1 MGLASSFVVMSQEPH
16 PRRPTSDAAPVDSAP
31 RPVRRAGWAGL
42 AAVGAAGLAAVS
54 ISNSGAAPTWPPVS
68 GALEVTVF
76 IFQTGLA
83 AILGFSLQKAF
94 FPDEVGRRRAAARWG
109 LLLGAGLVLAA
120 HAAPAVVRSLPASS
134 FAVAAGMV
142 ALALGAMAGSS
153 PEGGLWEN
161 NQPPSAELQRRVL
174 DRHRALGVAPAT
186 AQPWKRGF
194 DLLIALA
201 ALGLSLPAGW
211 ILALLL
217 WWEDPG
223 PILFVKN
230 SVGLGGRNF
239 RQLKFRTMVQDA
251 EDKTGPIW
259 AAEDDARILR
269 VGRLLRKTA
278 LDELPQLLNIL
289 SGDMSVVGPRPQRT
303 VLVAGYLEGLPEYA
317 QRHSVRPGLSGLA
330 QVAGHY
336 YLTPRQKLR
345 FDRLYVRHASLGFD
359 LKLLAIAFLLVFWLR
374 WRPGWD
380 GKIPRRWLHSK

>member
-1 MGLASSFVVMSQEPH
+1 MPDD
-16 PRRPTSDAAPVDSAP
+16 RPSRLPLRHSTPADLAP
-31 RPVRRAGWAGL
+31 RAVGRGRWAALAAASWVGL
-42 AAVGAAGLAAVS
+42 AAAAFSVRAGQSDSSPSVPG
-54 ISNSGAAPTWPPVS
+54 I
-68 GALEVTVF
+68 GALLIIPWAGF
-76 IFQTGLA
+76 A
-83 AILGFSLQKAF
+83 AALGNFLGRALEAQDA
-94 FPDEVGRRRAAARWG
+94 GRRRTTARFG
-109 LLLGAGLVLAA
+109 LLLAEGLTLAAWAAPRTLLADGVSIAAVAVGVLAC
-120 HAAPAVVRSLPASS
+120 
-134 FAVAAGMV
+134 
-142 ALALGAMAGSS
+142 ALGAMAGRA
-153 PEGGLWEN
+153 PQAGLWEN

-174 DRHRALGVAPAT
+174 DRHRELLHEPPRDQA
-186 AQPWKRGF
+186 WKRAF
-194 DLLIALA
+194 DILVAVA
-201 ALGLSLPAGW
+201 GLVLSFPAGLA
-211 ILALLL
+211 LALLL

-259 AAEDDARILR
+259 AAEDDSRILR

-289 SGDMSVVGPRPQRT
+289 AGDMSVVGPRPQRT
-303 VLVAGYLEGLPEYA
+303 VLVAGYLEILPEYA
-317 QRHSVRPGLSGLA
+317 LRHAVRPGLSGLA

-380 GKIPRRWLHSK
+380 GRVPRPWLHSRPRTGPI

>member
-1 MGLASSFVVMSQEPH
+1 MPDDRP
-16 PRRPTSDAAPVDSAP
+16 PRQPLRDSAP
-31 RPVRRAGWAGL
+31 ADDAPRAAGRGRWAALAAASWIGL
-42 AAVGAAGLAAVS
+42 AAAAVS
-54 ISNSGAAPTWPPVS
+54 VRAGQADSSPSVPGI
-68 GALEVTVF
+68 GALLLIPWAGF
-76 IFQTGLA
+76 A
-83 AILGFSLQKAF
+83 AALGNFLERALETQDA
-94 FPDEVGRRRAAARWG
+94 GRRRPMARFG
-109 LLLGAGLVLAA
+109 LLLAEALTLAAWAAPRTLLTGGASIAALAVGVLAC
-120 HAAPAVVRSLPASS
+120 
-134 FAVAAGMV
+134 
-142 ALALGAMAGSS
+142 ALGAMAGRA
-153 PEGGLWEN
+153 PQGGLWEN

-174 DRHRALGVAPAT
+174 DRHRELIHEPPKAHV
-186 AQPWKRGF
+186 WKRAF
-194 DLLIALA
+194 DILVAVA
-201 ALGLSLPAGW
+201 GLVWTFPAGLA
-211 ILALLL
+211 IALLL

-239 RQLKFRTMVQDA
+239 RQLKFRTMVRDA

-289 SGDMSVVGPRPQRT
+289 AGDMSVVGPRPQRT
-303 VLVAGYLEGLPEYA
+303 VLVAGYLEVLPEYA
-317 QRHSVRPGLSGLA
+317 LRHAVRPGLSGLA

-380 GKIPRRWLHSK
+380 GRVPRSWLHSRRRTKPI